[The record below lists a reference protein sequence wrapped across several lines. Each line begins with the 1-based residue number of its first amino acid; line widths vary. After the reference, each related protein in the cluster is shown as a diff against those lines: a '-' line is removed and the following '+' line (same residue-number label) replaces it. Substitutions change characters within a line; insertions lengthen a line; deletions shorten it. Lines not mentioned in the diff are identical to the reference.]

1 MYCESLGHEMG
12 LDQTPHEEFGRLDME
27 MWRACRLVVDTGI
40 HLLGWSR
47 TQAIDFMVARLAL
60 SRQAIEA
67 EVDRYIAMPAQ
78 ALGYMIGGLKFREL
92 RKRAQTRLGSRFDL
106 RAYHDQLIGAGA
118 VTLPVL
124 EEVIDQW
131 LDRHAA

>member
-1 MYCESLGHEMG
+1 MG
-12 LDQTPHEEFGRLDME
+12 LYQTPHEEFGRLDME

-47 TQAIDFMVARLAL
+47 SQAIDYMVARLAL
-60 SRQAIEA
+60 TRRAIEA

-124 EEVIDQW
+124 EEVIERW